1 MRIRQDQKSVKQ
13 SKRGWRLWH
22 DETGATF
29 GSPVD
34 LLAALFL
41 FWGLM
46 VMGGVSVTLI
56 KYQLALESSLQ
67 YAQAAAMDSNMID
80 PATKQP
86 IDQELVQAFS
96 QQLPVANQGEAINVY
111 PPSPG
116 QAGPNQLLVSLIPNN
131 GFVTLTLN
139 YGLALPIGIP
149 TWSGTGW
156 TTAKLPPIQEYTRIS
171 IYQMW

>member
-80 PATKQP
+80 PATNQP

-96 QQLPVANQGEAINVY
+96 QQLPVANQGEAIEGFRLIVGRVSGKNPIWRFTRRQAAGIT
-111 PPSPG
+111 PPFLVPVGRPG
-116 QAGPNQLLVSLIPNN
+116 RDVFLGVFHIPR
-131 GFVTLTLN
+131 GTQF
-139 YGLALPIGIP
+139 AL
-149 TWSGTGW
+149 
-156 TTAKLPPIQEYTRIS
+156 
-171 IYQMW
+171 